1 MYIHCHG
8 IFATYTPFCFPNPQ
22 VSLVTKIS
30 WFCLERFDGNVIQE
44 AHNLAGHPQIASLV
58 YRLTMVRSSTQFH
71 FYVYYVFYTHI
82 YIYIYVYLIICV
94 QVTMV
99 FIECLQLVDVFTQS
113 EIGGQHLVRL
123 RLHCSGSTCYHVV
136 TSLFSYESIYPT
148 HNNQIYNHFLK

>member
-82 YIYIYVYLIICV
+82 YIYIRILDYMCTGNYGFYRMSIVGGCFYTIRNWWATPCKI
-94 QVTMV
+94 TAT
-99 FIECLQLVDVFTQS
+99 LQ
-113 EIGGQHLVRL
+113 
-123 RLHCSGSTCYHVV
+123 RLHLLSCGN
-136 TSLFSYESIYPT
+136 FSV
-148 HNNQIYNHFLK
+148 FL